1 MKAARIIALLLL
13 VAACAPNPPHKLHY
27 EVQLFDPARISAEDT
42 MQGACDVTELLQDE
56 LKVQKDPS
64 PDLISHTHVLHD
76 LVCRT
81 SYSPPPPSGPEWLS
95 RDPFVP
101 KAGFVPDALT
111 AETIA
116 DAVLAPVYGY
126 RELRHEKPYKINL
139 VHDVWIVEGTLPGNE
154 VGEVI
159 ELWIRRTNGAILHLQ
174 LK

>member
-1 MKAARIIALLLL
+1 MNAARMIALLVF
-13 VAACAPNPPHKLHY
+13 VAACAPNPPLKSPY
-27 EVQLFDPARISAEDT
+27 EGQLNDPATVSAEDT
-42 MQGACDVTELLQDE
+42 MQGACDVAELLQDD
-56 LKVQKDPS
+56 LKAQQDS
-64 PDLISHTHVLHD
+64 SLDLISHATVLHD

-81 SYSPPPPSGPEWLS
+81 SYSPPPPSKPAWLT

-116 DAVLAPVYGY
+116 DAILAPIYGY
-126 RELRHEKPYKINL
+126 HELRHEKPYKINL

-159 ELWIRRTNGAILHLQ
+159 ELSIRKTNGAVLHLQ